1 VKTVLPELQL
11 ILEPGVCGFD
21 SAIPADAARLHA
33 VERLAVKS
41 SSGTRLA
48 EFAAGRHCA
57 HQVLMQLGIRE
68 TAVPVGY
75 DRSPVWPAT
84 IVGSISHSR
93 ACAVAIAAHATEDL
107 LSLGVDVEDAEPIEE
122 DLMEQIGTPSEY
134 ALLFRAGCV
143 PRELASRLLFSLKES
158 AFKCLYQ
165 WSGAFLDFADL
176 RLLHLGRDHD
186 FAMGRLTE
194 PAGAVAERVV
204 GRFSV
209 GRDQMCSTAT
219 LRCSG
224 IILPR

>member
-1 VKTVLPELQL
+1 MAELQL
-11 ILEPGVCGFD
+11 ILEPGVYGFD
-21 SAIPADAARLHA
+21 CSIPADAARLHA
-33 VERLAVKS
+33 VERQAANSFS
-41 SSGTRLA
+41 SRRLA

-57 HQVLMQLGIRE
+57 HQVLMQLGIRD
-68 TAVPVGY
+68 TAVPVGD
-75 DRSPVWPAT
+75 DRSPVWPAK

-107 LSLGVDVEDAEPIEE
+107 LSLGVDVEDAEPIED
-122 DLMEQIGTPSEY
+122 DLMEQIGTPTEY
-134 ALLFRAGCV
+134 ALLLGAGCV
-143 PRELASRLLFSLKES
+143 PPAWASRLLFSLKES

-186 FAMGRLTE
+186 FAMGRLTT
-194 PAGAVAERVV
+194 PGGAVAERVV

-209 GRDQMCSTAT
+209 DRDRMYSTAV
-219 LRCSG
+219 LRRSG